1 MTESIH
7 LLVGPYVLDALD
19 EAQAAQFAQHLE
31 QCEDCRREVLELRE
45 TAALLGA
52 AQTGPDVA
60 SLKASVMAEVARTPQ
75 LPPVV
80 RPIDS
85 ARRFRRSV
93 GWIAAAAVGVVALV
107 LVGDVRD
114 QQQTITA
121 MNQHTAEVMQLIT
134 ADDAKVLPLAL
145 PEGDSTVVVS
155 MGREEA
161 MVMAQDLG
169 APDEGM
175 VYQTWA
181 YDAQGN
187 PTPAGTFM
195 PDDSGHVAAP
205 IATELGDCSMLS
217 VTVEPKGGSTSP
229 TSEPL
234 AMVELV

>member
-19 EAQAAQFAQHLE
+19 EAQAAEFAQHLE

-45 TAALLGA
+45 TASLIGA
-52 AQTGPDVA
+52 AQAGPDVS
-60 SLKASVMAEVARTPQ
+60 SLKASVMAQVARTPQ

-80 RPIDS
+80 RPLSS
-85 ARRFRRSV
+85 ARRFRRSF
-93 GWIAAAAVGVVALV
+93 GWIAAAAVAVVALV
-107 LVGDVRD
+107 LVGDVRN
-114 QQQTITA
+114 QQETITA
-121 MNQHTAEVMQLIT
+121 MNEHTAEVMGLIT

-155 MGREEA
+155 MDRDEA
-161 MVMAQDLG
+161 MVMAQDLA
-169 APDEGM
+169 APNEGM

-187 PTPAGTFM
+187 PTPAGTFT
-195 PDDSGHVAAP
+195 PDATGHVAAP
-205 IATELGDCSMLS
+205 IATELGDCRMVS
-217 VTVEPKGGSTSP
+217 VTVEPQGGSPQP